1 VLKVV
6 SNKHND
12 YISIKIE
19 VACTAATVLRIRLL
33 LLLLKPLLLGYLII
47 RDVVVHL
54 LLMLHET
61 IHRSANRAA
70 TNLLR

>member
-33 LLLLKPLLLGYLII
+33 LLLKPLLLGYLII

-61 IHRSANRAA
+61 IHRSSNRAA

>member
-19 VACTAATVLRIRLL
+19 VACTAATVLRIRL

>member
-6 SNKHND
+6 SNKHNE

-19 VACTAATVLRIRLL
+19 VACTAATVLRIRL

>member
-33 LLLLKPLLLGYLII
+33 LLKPLLLGYLII

-61 IHRSANRAA
+61 IHRSSNRAA